1 MSRYQL
7 RQGIIIRR
15 QVQPSGDV
23 LVTVLSPAEENY
35 PIKWRGIARKGQKLG
50 GNIARLN
57 LFHDISA
64 QIYQKPQQE
73 IATLTQVILNGALAR
88 LSEPQRYNCAHVVAE
103 LVDALSSEDSA
114 HHFRFY
120 DYFTSALRGIAQHEQ
135 PEKIALI
142 YSWRLLAQAGLA
154 PNVAGC
160 AQCGAKCGAKCGAR
174 EDSSTI
180 LTHLH
185 IEAGGLSCQ
194 RCENGLALPRE
205 VVQEISLLH
214 QQSVARAI
222 HLPFHNR
229 SAHWRALSRYISYH
243 VQDLR
248 SLANLRP

>member
-23 LVTVLSPAEENY
+23 LVTVLSPAAENY
-35 PIKWRGIARKGQKLG
+35 PIKWRGMARKGQKLG

-73 IATLTQVILNGALAR
+73 IATLTQVVLNGALAR
-88 LSEPQRYNCAHVVAE
+88 LSEPQRYSCAHVLAE
-103 LVDALSSEDSA
+103 LVDVLSSEDSA
-114 HHFRFY
+114 HYFQFY
-120 DYFTSALRGIAQHEQ
+120 DYFSSALRGIAQHDT

-142 YSWRLLAQAGLA
+142 YGWRLLAQAGLA
-154 PNVAGC
+154 PDVQGC
-160 AQCGAKCGAKCGAR
+160 SSCTR
-174 EDSSTI
+174 EAAI
-180 LTHLH
+180 THLH

-194 RCENGLALPRE
+194 LCDKGLALPPD
-205 VVQEISLLH
+205 VLQEIIFLH
-214 QQSVARAI
+214 KQSVAKSMK
-222 HLPFHNR
+222 LPFTNL

-243 VQDLR
+243 GQDLR
-248 SLANLRP
+248 SLKHLRPQFLD

>member
-15 QVQPSGDV
+15 RVQPSGDV

-73 IATLTQVILNGALAR
+73 IATLTQVVLNGALAR
-88 LSEPQRYNCAHVVAE
+88 LSEPQRYSCAHVLAE

-114 HHFRFY
+114 HYFQFY
-120 DYFTSALRGIAQHEQ
+120 AYFTSALRGIAQHEN

-142 YSWRLLAQAGLA
+142 YGWRLLAQAGLA
-154 PNVAGC
+154 PNVQGC
-160 AQCGAKCGAKCGAR
+160 ALCNRGAA
-174 EDSSTI
+174 

-194 RCENGLALPRE
+194 LCEKGLMLPQD
-205 VVQEISLLH
+205 VLQEIILLH
-214 QQSVARAI
+214 QQSVAKSI
-222 HLPFHNR
+222 QQPFANTH
-229 SAHWRALSRYISYH
+229 AHWRALSRYISYH
-243 VQDLR
+243 VQDLQ
-248 SLANLRP
+248 SLKNLRPQFSH